1 MGQLMSGKEHTSGY
15 ESHPGHLLRLMH
27 AGRRVRVRFNGELL
41 ADSTRALELFEGE
54 YAPVFYLPRE
64 DVKMDLLTPTES
76 VTWCPF
82 KGEASYWSIDAAGT
96 DGQDA
101 VWSYEDPFVEMAD
114 LQNYMSF
121 YPNKVEIE
129 VEPA

>member
-1 MGQLMSGKEHTSGY
+1 MGQLMSGKEHKSGY
-15 ESHPGHLLRLMH
+15 ESHPGHLLRLMP

-64 DVKMDLLTPTES
+64 DVKMELLTPTKS

-82 KGEASYWSIDAAGT
+82 KGEASYWSLEGEG
-96 DGQDA
+96 GQDA
-101 VWSYEDPFVEMAD
+101 VWSYEDPFVEMAEIKD
-114 LQNYMSF
+114 YLAF
-121 YPNKVEIE
+121 YPNKVEFE

>member
-1 MGQLMSGKEHTSGY
+1 M
-15 ESHPGHLLRLMH
+15 
-27 AGRRVRVRFNGELL
+27 
-41 ADSTRALELFEGE
+41 
-54 YAPVFYLPRE
+54 
-64 DVKMDLLTPTES
+64 
-76 VTWCPF
+76 TWCPF
-82 KGEASYWSIDAAGT
+82 KGQASYWSIDAAGA

-129 VEPA
+129 VAPA